1 MTPYALILED
11 DITLAEIFSQALQ
24 AAGYLTSSILEGQN
38 GLAELKH
45 ETPNLVLLDLHLPNV
60 SGQTILNYIR
70 SQERL
75 ARTWVIVASADSLTT
90 ESIRQNDGA
99 DFVLEKPVSFMQ
111 LRDLASRLHTDNQPL
126 GRT

>member
-1 MTPYALILED
+1 MTPYALVLED
-11 DITLAEIFSQALQ
+11 DVTLAEVFSQALQ
-24 AAGYLTSSILEGQN
+24 AAGYRTTNILEGQD
-38 GLAELKH
+38 GLAVLKY
-45 ETPNLVLLDLHLPNV
+45 ETPNLIMLDLHLPNV

-75 ARTWVIVASADSLTT
+75 SRTWVLVASADSLLT

-111 LRDLASRLHTDNQPL
+111 LRDLASRLHPDNQPL
-126 GRT
+126 GRS